1 MTTTLKQRLE
11 RLRDE
16 MQVEAINNA
25 KNMDDLFADGA
36 DAFIPMIVE
45 LFQAYEDADFILEGS
60 TAIEGQSEEILDRR
74 EAALMRFFGAKIN
87 LERLLG
93 NYEKS

>member
-1 MTTTLKQRLE
+1 MSNDLRTRLE

-36 DAFIPMIVE
+36 NAFIPMIVE
-45 LFQAYEDADFILEGS
+45 LATALDVIRENGEIAPPNADTMVARL
-60 TAIEGQSEEILDRR
+60 
-74 EAALMRFFGAKIN
+74 ALAK
-87 LERLLG
+87 LERKLEERVDAMIHKYLFTFQI
-93 NYEKS
+93 